1 MVGGEVMGRCKA
13 GRKRKQG
20 ARTKTGRLSRAIVNF
35 DRGTERAQAMQV
47 LYGTDG
53 CDAIGRAYR
62 SGLLGEG
69 NEAKALLDL
78 SRKLSNSY
86 WRAFETGAIRS
97 AIAEKTSGSVI
108 DLDNEKA
115 KRQEAWLTE
124 SLRIVDGIGIRRS
137 FDQLVIDVNPDG
149 GPVWLD
155 NLILAKRAEKTADP
169 IDEKRLRDAMD
180 GLFAI
185 GA

>member
-1 MVGGEVMGRCKA
+1 MGMA

-20 ARTKTGRLSRAIVNF
+20 KRERNGRAQRLPELRY
-35 DRGTERAQAMQV
+35 DKGTERAQAMQA

-62 SGLLGEG
+62 AGLLGKG

-78 SRKLSNSY
+78 ARRIANYY

-97 AIAEKTSGSVI
+97 AIADKTSGTVVE
-108 DLDNEKA
+108 LDHEKI
-115 KRQEAWLTE
+115 KRQELWLTE
-124 SLRIVDGIGIRRS
+124 SLIFVDRMGQGVRRS
-137 FDQLVIDVNPDG
+137 FNQLVIDVHPDN
-149 GPVWLD
+149 GPKWVD
-155 NLILAKRAEKTADP
+155 RLIHARRTNHVADP
-169 IDEKRLRDAMD
+169 VDEKRLREALDA
-180 GLFAI
+180 LETL